1 MSRHG
6 YACILLLCLMMT
18 LLACFSPNSTPPFK
32 QIRNAGNSK
41 NQERGGTPRIF
52 GGGAFTGAGRGQGG
66 GGAFTCTGAR
76 SGAGLT
82 RTPHSASLRTAIDS
96 SSSLALAVG
105 QQLRRPRHHDMASP
119 ILASRRKRWGG
130 WGEAPPNA
138 TTEPKLLWQLS
149 SDARYAALWAQ
160 VLHRGR
166 FPGGS
171 ACSSTRRT
179 WRKWRH

>member
-1 MSRHG
+1 MNRS
-6 YACILLLCLMMT
+6 
-18 LLACFSPNSTPPFK
+18 
-32 QIRNAGNSK
+32 
-41 NQERGGTPRIF
+41 
-52 GGGAFTGAGRGQGG
+52 GGGAFAGAGRGPRPRRWRGTSKG
-66 GGAFTCTGAR
+66 GGAFAPKVV
-76 SGAGLT
+76 GLI
-82 RTPHSASLRTAIDS
+82 RTPHSTSLRTAIDS
-96 SSSLALAVG
+96 SPSVALAVG
-105 QQLRRPRHHDMASP
+105 QQLRRPRNHDMASP

-179 WRKWRH
+179 WRLPLLQFVFAFPPLLVFSGGLFSSKAGLT